1 MIVNEAKLKL
11 KLLGINTY
19 IEPVIYIREDSHIC
33 NAEGLQAQAR
43 VRVSLNGHSLI
54 ATLNTVQSELLHHNE
69 ASLSTYAWGFLKAK
83 SGDVITISHPRPLES
98 LNFIHSKIYGNEF
111 KLNEINQI
119 MEDLTAGRLSD
130 IDIAMFLSASAAIGL
145 NQRETLDLTH
155 AMVNTGK
162 ILTWPSDLI
171 VDKHCVGGLPGNRTT
186 LIVVLIVAAFG
197 LMIPKTSSRAITS
210 PAGTADTMEVFAPVN
225 LDIKSMRKVVEQEN
239 GCIVWGGSVSLS
251 PADDLLIRIERPMNL
266 DSEGQLVAS
275 ILSKK
280 IAAGSN
286 HLLIDIPIG
295 PTAKIRS
302 AQEANVL
309 KSILEKTAQ
318 AFSIKTTII
327 VTDGAQPVGRGIG
340 PALEAQDIL
349 SVLSSDKNAPS
360 DLRER
365 ALTLAGHIIEFS
377 PKVQSGTGKSI
388 ATSILESG
396 KALEKFEAI
405 CKAQGGMFTIPKSN
419 YKHTVEA
426 TKPGKIISI
435 DNNHIARLAK
445 LAGAPTYK
453 TSGIELLTKV
463 NSIVK
468 KNEPLFIIH
477 AEAKGELD
485 YALSYLHQGHTIFQI
500 EEQS

>member
-1 MIVNEAKLKL
+1 MNDNEAKLKL

-33 NAEGLQAQAR
+33 NAEGFEAQAR
-43 VRVSLNGHSLI
+43 VKVSLDGHSLI
-54 ATLNTVQSELLHHNE
+54 ATLNTIQSELLHHNE
-69 ASLSTYAWGFLKAK
+69 ASLSTYAWNFLKAK

-98 LNFIHSKIYGNEF
+98 LNFIRSKIYGSEF
-111 KLNEINQI
+111 KANEINQI

-130 IDIAMFLSASAAIGL
+130 IEIAMFLSASAAIGL
-145 NQRETLDLTH
+145 NQKETLDLTRS
-155 AMVNTGK
+155 MVKMGK
-162 ILTWPSDLI
+162 ILTWSSDLI

-186 LIVVLIVAAFG
+186 LIVVPIVAAFG

-225 LDIKSMRKVVEQEN
+225 LDIKTMRKVVEQEN

-251 PADDLLIRIERPMNL
+251 PADDLLIRIERPMDL

-286 HLLIDIPIG
+286 HLVIDIPIG
-295 PTAKIRS
+295 STAKIRS
-302 AQEANVL
+302 VQQANVL
-309 KSILEKTAQ
+309 KNILEKTAQ

-327 VTDGAQPVGRGIG
+327 MTDGTQPVGRGIG

-349 SVLSSDKNAPS
+349 SVLRGEKNAPA
-360 DLRER
+360 DLRDR

-377 PKVQSGTGKSI
+377 PNVQSGTGKSI

-426 TKPGKIISI
+426 TKSGKIISI
-435 DNNHIARLAK
+435 DNHHIACLAK

-468 KNEPLFIIH
+468 KNEPLFVIH

-485 YALSYLHQGHTIFQI
+485 YALSYLYQGHTIFQI